1 MSEAGGGSSVYG
13 KKPYYLLH
21 LRCQVNLE
29 VEPDLDNVTAQV
41 ARSTSGDSVFMRATM
56 VEEEF
61 ILGGEAWV
69 NTASFLR
76 ILRRIVDR

>member
-13 KKPYYLLH
+13 KKPYYLRH

-29 VEPDLDNVTAQV
+29 VGPDLGDVTAQV

-61 ILGGEAWV
+61 ILGGKLGS
-69 NTASFLR
+69 THPASSGY
-76 ILRRIVDR
+76 